1 MSKVP
6 NDWTIY
12 EAAHLLNRAGFGGTP
27 KELRAFHKRGR
38 HGAVEWLLEG
48 EESNAP
54 VAPVWVNLGR
64 DSRKELIER
73 RKEFLGLSAEERAK
87 KRQKIQMRMQ
97 RERRKDGLTLLGW
110 WVERMRTTDAPLQE
124 KMTLFWHDH
133 FPSSAQK
140 VRRPRLMH
148 QQNELFRK
156 EALGNFGRLTKG
168 VVTDPAMML
177 YLDLAQ
183 SSKKK
188 PNENFAR
195 ELMELFTLGEG
206 NYSEKDI
213 KEVARAMTGY
223 QVNRQSGKVVFNQR
237 RWDEGEKVIL
247 GKKGNFDTLEVVD
260 LLLGKP
266 ECGRYLA
273 SKIWEFFAYDNPERE
288 LVSRMG
294 DRFFQ
299 AGYELKI
306 LLRAIFLSAEFY
318 SPRAMNSQIKSPLE
332 FVVMMNRQLELGR
345 FRDGILSAIL
355 EQLGQVPFLP
365 PNVAGWDW
373 GKAWVNTNTLLTRY
387 HFAGLVTGAGGE
399 LKMTNAGKSG
409 QNRRAKAFLARAL
422 QRGLP
427 KPDYEA
433 LVPLEDRKDAAQ
445 LVAQLSF
452 RLFQAPLS
460 EKNQIAFEG
469 YAKAKGSAVFTDADV
484 AEIAHLM
491 MSTPSYQLT

>member
-1 MSKVP
+1 MC
-6 NDWTIY
+6 I
-12 EAAHLLNRAGFGGTP
+12 
-27 KELRAFHKRGR
+27 
-38 HGAVEWLLEG
+38 
-48 EESNAP
+48 
-54 VAPVWVNLGR
+54 R
-64 DSRKELIER
+64 DR
-73 RKEFLGLSAEERAK
+73 
-87 KRQKIQMRMQ
+87 
-97 RERRKDGLTLLGW
+97 
-110 WVERMRTTDAPLQE
+110 
-124 KMTLFWHDH
+124 
-133 FPSSAQK
+133 
-140 VRRPRLMH
+140 
-148 QQNELFRK
+148 
-156 EALGNFGRLTKG
+156 
-168 VVTDPAMML
+168 
-177 YLDLAQ
+177 
-183 SSKKK
+183 
-188 PNENFAR
+188 
-195 ELMELFTLGEG
+195 
-206 NYSEKDI
+206 
-213 KEVARAMTGY
+213 
-223 QVNRQSGKVVFNQR
+223 
-237 RWDEGEKVIL
+237 
-247 GKKGNFDTLEVVD
+247 
-260 LLLGKP
+260 
-266 ECGRYLA
+266 
-273 SKIWEFFAYDNPERE
+273 FFAYDNPERE

-332 FVVMMNRQLELGR
+332 VVVMMNRQLELGR